1 MALMRERP
9 ATRGGVDRAE
19 KISSSTNVFSSTPT
33 VAVLQ
38 VAMLA
43 RRFGLTLPTA
53 RLVASIAFGEAR
65 I

>member
-19 KISSSTNVFSSTPT
+19 KISSSANVFSSTPT
-33 VAVLQ
+33 VVVLQ
-38 VAMLA
+38 VATLA
-43 RRFGLTLPTA
+43 RRFGLTLSTA
-53 RLVASIAFGEAR
+53 RLVALAFGEAR

>member
-19 KISSSTNVFSSTPT
+19 KISSPAKVFSTTPI
-33 VAVLQ
+33 VVVLQ
-38 VAMLA
+38 AAMLA
-43 RRFGLTLPTA
+43 RRFGLTLTTA
-53 RLVASIAFGEAR
+53 RLIAPLAFGEGR